1 MSYMLLMTAA
11 VIIACIVFNKFMSR
25 FGMPALLA
33 FIVLGM
39 IFGSDGL
46 VKIPFDN
53 YAFAE
58 TICSA
63 ALILIMFYGG
73 FGTNWNQAKPV
84 AAPAIVMSSLG
95 VISTA
100 LLTGAFCFYVLDFPL
115 WEGVLVGA
123 LLGSTDAAS
132 VFSILRSKR
141 LNLKY
146 NTASLLEVESGS
158 NDPFAYMLTVII
170 MSILQSGGTD
180 PASIVVLIIKQLAFG
195 FLFGAIIGQAASR
208 FMRRFSFTTSGFDSA
223 FVLAVA
229 VLSYAA
235 PTVLSGNGYL
245 SAYIAG
251 LILGNN
257 PLPNKR
263 SMVHFI
269 DGMTGLMQMLIFFLL
284 GLLSF
289 PSKLPAVVPS
299 ALLIFLFLTFAARP
313 VATWILLLP
322 FRAPNNQKILV
333 SWAGLRGA
341 ASIVFA
347 IMVSI
352 EEVPVENDLF
362 HIVFTVVL
370 LSIALQGSLLP
381 LVSMQSSMIDD
392 EENVMR
398 TFNDYA
404 DDTDINFIR
413 ISITPSHPWAWMPL
427 SHLAL
432 SSDMLAVMI
441 LRGEETLTPHGKTV
455 LQPGDTLVLC
465 GSNFEDDSHIQLSE
479 TTIDDSHPWKDQL
492 IRDIRMNHGELIVMI
507 RRNSGT
513 LIPNGNTQL
522 LSGDTLVI
530 NRDDTLRSI

>member
-1 MSYMLLMTAA
+1 MLLTVAL
-11 VIIACIVFNKFMSR
+11 VIIACIIFNKFTNR

-46 VKIPFDN
+46 VKIPFDD

-58 TICSA
+58 NICSA

-73 FGTNWNQAKPV
+73 FGTNWKQARP
-84 AAPAIVMSSLG
+84 AAVPAVVMSTLG
-95 VISTA
+95 VILTA
-100 LLTGAFCFYVLDFPL
+100 FLTGFFCFAVLGFPL
-115 WEGVLVGA
+115 WEGMLVGA

-146 NTASLLEVESGS
+146 NTASLLEIESGS
-158 NDPFAYMLTVII
+158 NDPFAYMLTVIVMTMI
-170 MSILQSGGTD
+170 QSGN
-180 PASIVVLIIKQLAFG
+180 ASPSEIVILIGKQLIFG
-195 FLFGAIIGQAASR
+195 IIFGVLVGMAASR
-208 FMRRFSFTTSGFDSA
+208 FMKKFHFSTSGFDSA

-235 PTVLSGNGYL
+235 PQVLSGNGYL
-245 SAYIAG
+245 SAYLAG

-269 DGMTGLMQMLIFFLL
+269 DGITGLMQMLIFFLL

-289 PSKLPAVVPS
+289 PSTLPSVIPT
-299 ALLIFLFLTFAARP
+299 ALLIFLFLTFVARP
-313 VATWILLLP
+313 VVTTGLLIP
-322 FRAPNNQKILV
+322 FKSPMSQRALT

-352 EEVPVENDLF
+352 SETPLENDLF

-370 LSIALQGSLLP
+370 LSISLQGSLLP
-381 LVSMQSSMIDD
+381 TVAKKVNMIDD

-404 DDTDINFIR
+404 DETAVNFIR
-413 ISITPSHPWAWMPL
+413 VTITSDHAWAWMPL
-427 SHLAL
+427 SHLGL
-432 SSDMLAVMI
+432 SSDLLVAMI
-441 LRGEETLTPHGKTV
+441 LRGDETLTPHGATV
-455 LQPGDTLVLC
+455 LQPGDVIILC
-465 GSNFEDDSHIQLSE
+465 AETFDDDSHIRLSE
-479 TTIDDSHPWKDQL
+479 STVDEKHPWKGQT
-492 IRDIRMNHGELIVMI
+492 IRDLSLERGELIVMI
-507 RRNSGT
+507 RRGDET
-513 LIPNGNTQL
+513 LIPNGKTLIQE
-522 LSGDTLVI
+522 GDVLVI
-530 NRDDTLRSI
+530 NRDDHLVSL

>member
-1 MSYMLLMTAA
+1 MAFMLLLMAL
-11 VIIACIVFNKFMSR
+11 VIIACIVFNKFTTR
-25 FGMPALLA
+25 FGMPTLLA

-46 VKIPFDN
+46 FKIPFDN

-84 AAPAIVMSSLG
+84 SAPAIVMSSLG
-95 VISTA
+95 VIATS
-100 LLTGAFCFYVLDFPL
+100 LLTGVFCYYILDFPL
-115 WEGVLVGA
+115 LEGMLVGA

-170 MSILQSGGTD
+170 MTLLQSGSAD
-180 PASIVVLIIKQLAFG
+180 LSSIALLIGKQLIFG
-195 FLFGAIIGQAASR
+195 LVFGALIGQVASR
-208 FMRRFSFTTSGFDSA
+208 FMQRFSFTTSGFDSA
-223 FVLAVA
+223 FVLAIA

-245 SAYIAG
+245 SAYLAG
-251 LILGNN
+251 LIIGNN

-269 DGMTGLMQMLIFFLL
+269 DGITGLMQMLIFFLL

-289 PSKLPAVVPS
+289 PSALPAVVPS

-313 VATWILLLP
+313 LTTWALLLP
-322 FRAPNNQKILV
+322 FGSPNHQKLLI

-352 EEVPVENDLF
+352 SKLPLENDLF

-370 LSIALQGSLLP
+370 LSISLQGSLLP
-381 LVSMQSSMIDD
+381 AVSKKANMIDD
-392 EENVMR
+392 EENVLR

-413 ISITPSHPWAWMPL
+413 ITITLSHPWAWMPL

-455 LQPGDTLVLC
+455 LQPGDILVLC
-465 GSNFEDDSHIQLSE
+465 GTNFEDNSHIQLSE
-479 TTIDDSHPWKDQL
+479 TTIDKFHPWKNQM

-507 RRNSGT
+507 RRDSGT
-513 LIPNGNTQL
+513 QIPNGNTL
-522 LSGDTLVI
+522 ILEGDTLVI

>member
-1 MSYMLLMTAA
+1 MASMLLLMAL
-11 VIIACIVFNKFMSR
+11 VIIACIVFNKFTTR
-25 FGMPALLA
+25 FGMPTLLA

-46 VKIPFDN
+46 LKIHFDN

-95 VISTA
+95 VIATS
-100 LLTGAFCFYVLDFPL
+100 LLTGVFCYYVLDFPL
-115 WEGVLVGA
+115 LEGMLVGA

-170 MSILQSGGTD
+170 MTILQSGSAD
-180 PASIVVLIIKQLAFG
+180 PVSIVILIAKQLAFG
-195 FLFGAIIGQAASR
+195 FLFGALIGQSASR
-208 FMRRFSFTTSGFDSA
+208 FMGRFSFTTSGFDSA
-223 FVLAVA
+223 FVLAIA

-235 PTVLSGNGYL
+235 PSVLSGNGYL

-269 DGMTGLMQMLIFFLL
+269 DGITGLMQMLIFFLL

-289 PSKLPAVVPS
+289 PSKLPAVIPT
-299 ALLIFLFLTFAARP
+299 ALLIFLFLTIVARP
-313 VATWILLLP
+313 VATWILLVP
-322 FRAPNNQKILV
+322 FGALNNQKLLV

-352 EEVPVENDLF
+352 AQLPLENDLF

-370 LSIALQGSLLP
+370 LSISLQGSLLP
-381 LVSMQSSMIDD
+381 IVSKKADMIDD

-413 ISITPSHPWAWMPL
+413 ISITASHPWAWMPL

-455 LQPGDTLVLC
+455 LQPGDVLVLC
-465 GSNFEDDSHIQLSE
+465 GTNFEDDSHIQLSE
-479 TTIDDSHPWKDQL
+479 TTIDDAHPWKDHL

-522 LSGDTLVI
+522 LAGDILVI

>member
-1 MSYMLLMTAA
+1 
-11 VIIACIVFNKFMSR
+11 
-25 FGMPALLA
+25 
-33 FIVLGM
+33 
-39 IFGSDGL
+39 
-46 VKIPFDN
+46 
-53 YAFAE
+53 
-58 TICSA
+58 
-63 ALILIMFYGG
+63 
-73 FGTNWNQAKPV
+73 
-84 AAPAIVMSSLG
+84 
-95 VISTA
+95 
-100 LLTGAFCFYVLDFPL
+100 
-115 WEGVLVGA
+115 
-123 LLGSTDAAS
+123 
-132 VFSILRSKR
+132 
-141 LNLKY
+141 
-146 NTASLLEVESGS
+146 
-158 NDPFAYMLTVII
+158 
-170 MSILQSGGTD
+170 
-180 PASIVVLIIKQLAFG
+180 
-195 FLFGAIIGQAASR
+195 
-208 FMRRFSFTTSGFDSA
+208 
-223 FVLAVA
+223 
-229 VLSYAA
+229 
-235 PTVLSGNGYL
+235 
-245 SAYIAG
+245 
-251 LILGNN
+251 
-257 PLPNKR
+257 
-263 SMVHFI
+263 
-269 DGMTGLMQMLIFFLL
+269 
-284 GLLSF
+284 
-289 PSKLPAVVPS
+289 VVPS

-322 FRAPNNQKILV
+322 FSSPNNQKFLV

-370 LSIALQGSLLP
+370 LSISLQGSFLP
-381 LVSMQSSMIDD
+381 MVSKRSSMIDD

-413 ISITPSHPWAWMPL
+413 ISITPNHPWAWMPL

-522 LSGDTLVI
+522 LSGDILVI

>member
-1 MSYMLLMTAA
+1 MASMLLLMAL
-11 VIIACIVFNKFMSR
+11 VIIACIVFNKFTTR
-25 FGMPALLA
+25 FGMPTLLA

-39 IFGSDGL
+39 LFGSDGL
-46 VKIPFDN
+46 LKIHFDN

-73 FGTNWNQAKPV
+73 FGTNWSQAKPV
-84 AAPAIVMSSLG
+84 AVPAIVMSSFG
-95 VISTA
+95 VIATSI
-100 LLTGAFCFYVLDFPL
+100 LTGVFCYYALGFPL
-115 WEGVLVGA
+115 LEGMLIGA

-158 NDPFAYMLTVII
+158 NDPFAYMLTIII
-170 MSILQSGGTD
+170 MTILQSGSAD
-180 PASIVVLIIKQLAFG
+180 PADIVILIGKQLIFG
-195 FLFGAIIGQAASR
+195 LLFGALIGQAASR
-208 FMRRFSFTTSGFDSA
+208 FMQRFSFTTSGFDSA
-223 FVLAVA
+223 FVLAIA

-235 PTVLSGNGYL
+235 PSVLSGNGYL
-245 SAYIAG
+245 SAYLAG
-251 LILGNN
+251 LIIGNN

-269 DGMTGLMQMLIFFLL
+269 DGITGLMQMLIFFLL

-289 PSKLPAVVPS
+289 PSALPSVVPI
-299 ALLIFLFLTFAARP
+299 ALLIFLFLTFVARP
-313 VATWILLLP
+313 LATWLLLLP
-322 FRAPNNQKILV
+322 FHSPNNQKLLI
-333 SWAGLRGA
+333 SWSGLRGA

-352 EEVPVENDLF
+352 AQLPLENDLF

-370 LSIALQGSLLP
+370 LSISLQGSLLP
-381 LVSMQSSMIDD
+381 MVSKRTDMIDD

-413 ISITPSHPWAWMPL
+413 ISITASHPWAWMPL

-441 LRGEETLTPHGKTV
+441 LRGDETLTPHGKTV
-455 LQPGDTLVLC
+455 LQPGDILVLC
-465 GSNFEDDSHIQLSE
+465 GTNFEDDSHIKLSE
-479 TTIDDSHPWKDQL
+479 TTIDDNHPWKDHL

-522 LSGDTLVI
+522 LVGDTLVI

>member
-1 MSYMLLMTAA
+1 MSLMLLVVAL
-11 VIIACIVFNKFMSR
+11 VIIACIIFNKFTSR

-46 VKIPFDN
+46 FKIPFDN

-73 FGTNWNQAKPV
+73 FGTNWNQARP
-84 AAPAIVMSSLG
+84 AAVPAVVLSTLG
-95 VISTA
+95 VILTS
-100 LLTGAFCFYVLDFPL
+100 LLTGAFCYYALHFPL
-115 WEGVLVGA
+115 WEGMLVGA

-146 NTASLLEVESGS
+146 NTASLLEIESGS
-158 NDPFAYMLTVII
+158 NDPFAYMLTII
-170 MSILQSGGTD
+170 VMTFLQSGN
-180 PASIVVLIIKQLAFG
+180 ASPGEIILLIGKQL
-195 FLFGAIIGQAASR
+195 LFGVIFGVIIGLFASR
-208 FMRRFSFTTSGFDSA
+208 FMSRFHFTTSGFDSA

-235 PTVLSGNGYL
+235 PSALSGNGYL
-245 SAYIAG
+245 SAYLAG

-269 DGMTGLMQMLIFFLL
+269 DGITGLMQMLIFFLL
-284 GLLSF
+284 GLLST
-289 PSKLPAVVPS
+289 PSTLPDVIPTAF
-299 ALLIFLFLTFAARP
+299 LIFLFLTFAARP
-313 VATWILLLP
+313 TAVSFLLMP
-322 FRAPNNQKILV
+322 FQRPMSQQLLT

-352 EEVPVENDLF
+352 SETPLNNDLF

-370 LSIALQGSLLP
+370 LSISLQGSLLP
-381 LVSMQSSMIDD
+381 TVAKKLDMIDD

-404 DDTDINFIR
+404 DETAINFIR
-413 ISITPSHPWAWMPL
+413 ITITSGHSWAWMPL

-432 SSDMLAVMI
+432 SSDLLVVMI
-441 LRGEETLTPHGKTV
+441 LRGDETLTPHGSTV
-455 LQPGDTLVLC
+455 LQPGDVVVLC
-465 GSNFEDDSHIQLSE
+465 AATFDDDSHIRLSE
-479 TTIDDSHPWKDQL
+479 STIDDHHPWCNHL
-492 IRDIRMNHGELIVMI
+492 IRDLTLNHGELIVMI
-507 RRNSGT
+507 RRGSDT
-513 LIPNGNTQL
+513 VIPNGNTQI
-522 LSGDTLVI
+522 LSGDVLVI
-530 NRDDTLRSI
+530 NRDDTLRAI

>member
-1 MSYMLLMTAA
+1 MLLLMAL
-11 VIIACIVFNKFMSR
+11 VIIACIVFNKFTTR
-25 FGMPALLA
+25 FGMPTLLA

-46 VKIPFDN
+46 LKIHFDN

-95 VISTA
+95 VIATS
-100 LLTGAFCFYVLDFPL
+100 LLTGVFCYYVLDFPL
-115 WEGVLVGA
+115 LEGMLVGA

-170 MSILQSGGTD
+170 MTILQSGSAD
-180 PASIVVLIIKQLAFG
+180 PVSIVILIAKQLAFG
-195 FLFGAIIGQAASR
+195 FLFGALIGQAASR
-208 FMRRFSFTTSGFDSA
+208 FMSRFSFTTSGFDSA
-223 FVLAVA
+223 FVLAIA

-235 PTVLSGNGYL
+235 PSVLSGNGYL

-269 DGMTGLMQMLIFFLL
+269 DGITGLMQMLIFFLL

-289 PSKLPAVVPS
+289 PSKLPAVIPT
-299 ALLIFLFLTFAARP
+299 ALLIFLFLTIVARP
-313 VATWILLLP
+313 VATWILLVP
-322 FRAPNNQKILV
+322 FGALNNQKLLV

-352 EEVPVENDLF
+352 AQLPLENDLF

-370 LSIALQGSLLP
+370 LSISLQGSLLP
-381 LVSMQSSMIDD
+381 IVSKKADMIDD

-398 TFNDYA
+398 TFTDYA

-413 ISITPSHPWAWMPL
+413 ISITASHPWVWMPL

-455 LQPGDTLVLC
+455 LQPGDVLVLC
-465 GSNFEDDSHIQLSE
+465 GTNFEDDSHIQLSE
-479 TTIDDSHPWKDQL
+479 TTIDDAHPWKDHL

-522 LSGDTLVI
+522 LAGDVLVI

>member
-1 MSYMLLMTAA
+1 MASMLLLMAL
-11 VIIACIVFNKFMSR
+11 VIIACIVFNKFTTR
-25 FGMPALLA
+25 FGMPTLLA

-46 VKIPFDN
+46 LKIHFDN

-95 VISTA
+95 VIATS
-100 LLTGAFCFYVLDFPL
+100 LLTGVFCYYVLDFPL
-115 WEGVLVGA
+115 LEGMLVGA

-170 MSILQSGGTD
+170 MTILQSGSAD
-180 PASIVVLIIKQLAFG
+180 PVSIVILIAKQLAFG
-195 FLFGAIIGQAASR
+195 FLFGALIGQAASR
-208 FMRRFSFTTSGFDSA
+208 FMGRFSFTTSGFDSA
-223 FVLAVA
+223 FVLAIA

-235 PTVLSGNGYL
+235 PSVLSGNGYL

-269 DGMTGLMQMLIFFLL
+269 DGITGLMQMLIFFLL

-289 PSKLPAVVPS
+289 PSKLPAVIPT
-299 ALLIFLFLTFAARP
+299 ALLIFLFLTIVARP
-313 VATWILLLP
+313 LATWLLLLP
-322 FRAPNNQKILV
+322 FHSPNNQKLLI
-333 SWAGLRGA
+333 SWSGLRGA

-352 EEVPVENDLF
+352 AQLPLENDLF

-370 LSIALQGSLLP
+370 RSISLQGSLLP
-381 LVSMQSSMIDD
+381 IVSKKADMIDD

-413 ISITPSHPWAWMPL
+413 ISITASHPWAWMPL

-455 LQPGDTLVLC
+455 LQPGDVLVLC
-465 GSNFEDDSHIQLSE
+465 GTNFEDDSHIQLSE
-479 TTIDDSHPWKDQL
+479 TTIDDAHPWKDRL

-522 LSGDTLVI
+522 LAGDILVI

>member
-1 MSYMLLMTAA
+1 MASMLLLMAL
-11 VIIACIVFNKFMSR
+11 VIIACIVFNKFTTR
-25 FGMPALLA
+25 FGMPTLLA

-46 VKIPFDN
+46 LKIHFDN

-95 VISTA
+95 VIATS
-100 LLTGAFCFYVLDFPL
+100 LLTGVFCYYVLDFPL
-115 WEGVLVGA
+115 LEGMLVGA

-170 MSILQSGGTD
+170 MTILQSGSAD
-180 PASIVVLIIKQLAFG
+180 PVSIVILIAKQLAFG
-195 FLFGAIIGQAASR
+195 FLFGALIGQAASR
-208 FMRRFSFTTSGFDSA
+208 FMGRFSFTTSGFDSA
-223 FVLAVA
+223 FVLAIA

-235 PTVLSGNGYL
+235 PSVLSGNGYL

-269 DGMTGLMQMLIFFLL
+269 DGITGLMQMLIFFLL

-289 PSKLPAVVPS
+289 PSKLPAVIPT
-299 ALLIFLFLTFAARP
+299 ALLIFLFLTIVARP
-313 VATWILLLP
+313 VATWILLVP
-322 FRAPNNQKILV
+322 FGALNNQKLLV

-352 EEVPVENDLF
+352 AQLPLENDLF

-370 LSIALQGSLLP
+370 LSISLQGSLLP
-381 LVSMQSSMIDD
+381 IVSKKADMIDD

-404 DDTDINFIR
+404 DETQINFVR
-413 ISITPSHPWAWMPL
+413 ITITSRHAWAWMPI

-432 SSDMLAVMI
+432 SSDLLIVMI
-441 LRGEETLTPHGKTV
+441 LRGDETLTPHGSTV
-455 LQPGDTLVLC
+455 LQPGDIVVLC
-465 GSNFEDDSHIQLSE
+465 AETFDDDSHIRLSE
-479 TTIDDSHPWKDQL
+479 STIDAKHPWKDL
-492 IRDIRMNHGELIVMI
+492 MIRELPLNQGELIVMI
-507 RRNSGT
+507 RRNSET
-513 LIPNGNTQL
+513 VIPNGNTTIL
-522 LSGDTLVI
+522 EGDVLVI